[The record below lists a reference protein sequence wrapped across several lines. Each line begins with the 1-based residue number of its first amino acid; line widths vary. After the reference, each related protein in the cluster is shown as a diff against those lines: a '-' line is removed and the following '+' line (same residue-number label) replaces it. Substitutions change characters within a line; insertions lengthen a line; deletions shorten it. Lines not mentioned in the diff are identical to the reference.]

1 MTFLLTLLLD
11 ECRNIFY
18 IVTVEYTKE
27 QQLYR
32 NLAPSGHTLLTFCIR
47 IGTFNC
53 FHVSGLV
60 QVLQVSYIIV
70 TRVRVQNANMDH

>member
-1 MTFLLTLLLD
+1 MQV
-11 ECRNIFY
+11 EGC
-18 IVTVEYTKE
+18 VEYTKE

-53 FHVSGLV
+53 FRVSGLV
-60 QVLQVSYIIV
+60 QVFHVSYIIV
-70 TRVRVQNANMDH
+70 TRVRVQKANMDH